1 MALLLQLQ
9 SQTTITWLWPQQE
22 DWTGN
27 LPVWSEWDSQRWLVF
42 MIATKMEWVRL
53 LCGSWDK
60 LKLRDVCVSKLG
72 LSFWQIAC
80 SFVAFE
86 DGDLAKCLVTK

>member
-1 MALLLQLQ
+1 MVVATAGRL
-9 SQTTITWLWPQQE
+9 
-22 DWTGN
+22 DWES
-27 LPVWSEWDSQRWLVF
+27 PCLVGVGF
-42 MIATKMEWVRL
+42 TEVVGFHDRNKDGVWVRL